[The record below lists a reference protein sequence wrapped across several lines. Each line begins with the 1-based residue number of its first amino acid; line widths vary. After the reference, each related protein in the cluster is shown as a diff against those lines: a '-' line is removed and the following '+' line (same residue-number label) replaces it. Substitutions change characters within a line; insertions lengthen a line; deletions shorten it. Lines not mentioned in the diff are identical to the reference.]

1 MLIMGAQAYTKAG
14 GDEMRIRCKGPDIGV
29 AVPKFTVPLMLASLA
44 LCATARAQSPAKPAA
59 KPAPYTGAD
68 YSGSYQCTGK
78 DAADGDFTG
87 KITLTLNRKQSSGN
101 YGAYDFRLEAPPF
114 GVYLGEAAAQG
125 RQMAMRF
132 ANTDQKDKDYG
143 TGIASFSKGKGGK
156 WRFSSYYYEPEYKG
170 GNYGTEN
177 CVQQ

>member
-1 MLIMGAQAYTKAG
+1 MHKIAVPLAVPLAVAACLFAPLAHAQAPAG
-14 GDEMRIRCKGPDIGV
+14 
-29 AVPKFTVPLMLASLA
+29 A
-44 LCATARAQSPAKPAA
+44 AKPPAAA

-68 YSGSYQCTGK
+68 YSGTYQCTGK

-87 KITLTLNRKQSSGN
+87 KITLTLNRKQSGGA

-132 ANTDQKDKDYG
+132 ANTDPKDKDYG
-143 TGIASFSKGKGGK
+143 TGIATFTRGKGGK

-170 GNYGTEN
+170 GNHGTET

>member
-1 MLIMGAQAYTKAG
+1 
-14 GDEMRIRCKGPDIGV
+14 
-29 AVPKFTVPLMLASLA
+29 VPKFSASFMLAALMLAPLA
-44 LCATARAQSPAKPAA
+44 LCGGAHAQTPAQASPA
-59 KPAPYTGAD
+59 KPAPYTGPD

-78 DAADGDFTG
+78 DAADGGFTG
-87 KITLTLNRKQSSGN
+87 KITLTLNRKQSSGA

-132 ANTDQKDKDYG
+132 ANTDPKDKDYG

-170 GNYGTEN
+170 GNYGTET
-177 CVQQ
+177 CVRQ